1 MGPERYFYHMELS
14 NIRII
19 FRFTLIYVPV
29 FNSYANIKRRNHS
42 IYVACGV
49 LGFQNGI

>member
-1 MGPERYFYHMELS
+1 MY
-14 NIRII
+14 N
-19 FRFTLIYVPV
+19 PV
-29 FNSYANIKRRNHS
+29 FNSYANIKRRNYS

>member
-19 FRFTLIYVPV
+19 FRFTLIYVDITIFLP
-29 FNSYANIKRRNHS
+29 FPYNSDVY
-42 IYVACGV
+42 GT
-49 LGFQNGI
+49 